1 MRFRVQFDE
10 AGRDI
15 AIKLSREDMAIAAD
29 MGEHM
34 EIVQPTVADH
44 RQLEH
49 RDAPDQHP
57 IEAVTGLSDELDG
70 KQPTLTFT
78 TNADI
83 DAMFR
88 AVQRRREK
96 LYG

>member
-10 AGRDI
+10 AERDI
-15 AIKLSREDMAIAAD
+15 AVKLGEGDMSVDAD
-29 MGEHM
+29 MGERM

-57 IEAVTGLSDELDG
+57 IEAVTGLSGELEG
-70 KQPTLTFT
+70 KQPTLTFA

>member
-10 AGRDI
+10 AERDI
-15 AIKLSREDMAIAAD
+15 AVKLGEGDMSVDAD
-29 MGEHM
+29 MGERM
-34 EIVQPTVADH
+34 EIVQPAVADH

-57 IEAVTGLSDELDG
+57 IAAVTGLSGELEG
-70 KQPTLTFT
+70 KQPTLTFA